1 MGTLRWIVLVS
12 LLCAVPLMAQ
22 HAAPLRPPLIE
33 AHAVI
38 VSEHSVFDLQQSE
51 SAVEKK
57 KVGLAAIYSLILPG
71 MGELYAKGFSSGR
84 YFLVAEGVCWLTYF
98 SFDIYGNSLRDDAR
112 TYAVA
117 HAGVNPAGKSDQFYV
132 DVGNFLTTADYNDK
146 KLRDRDPSLVY
157 NASVGYAWRWD
168 SDVDRLAFRDQRVS
182 SENWYNNKK
191 FVAAAIL
198 INHVASAINAARAAI
213 AYNKG
218 VDDALGDLRFG
229 ASVMGGFGNPHGVM
243 LTIEK
248 GF

>member
-1 MGTLRWIVLVS
+1 MATLRWIVLVS
-12 LLCAVPLMAQ
+12 LLCAVPMMAQ

-33 AHAVI
+33 PNAVI
-38 VSEHSVFDLQQSE
+38 VSERSVFDLQQSE

-117 HAGVNPAGKSDQFYV
+117 HAGVNPAGKNDQFYV

-157 NASVGYAWRWD
+157 DASAGYAWRWD

-229 ASVMGGFGNPHGVM
+229 ATVMGGFGNPHGVM

>member
-1 MGTLRWIVLVS
+1 MATLRWIVLVTF
-12 LLCAVPLMAQ
+12 LHTTNLMAQ
-22 HAAPLRPPLIE
+22 HPAPDRPPLIDP
-33 AHAVI
+33 AAVL
-38 VSEHSVFDLQQSE
+38 VTDHPLFDPHPPE
-51 SAVEKK
+51 SAVVKK
-57 KVGLAAIYSLILPG
+57 TVGLAAIYSLILPG
-71 MGELYAKGFSSGR
+71 MGELYANGFSSGR
-84 YFLVAEGVCWLTYF
+84 YFLAAEGICWLTYF
-98 SFDIYGNSLRDDAR
+98 SFDTYGNALRDDAR
-112 TYAVA
+112 SYAVS

-132 DVGNFLTTADYNDK
+132 DVGNFLTTTDYNDK

-157 NASVGYAWRWD
+157 DANAGYAWRWE
-168 SDVDRLAFRDQRVS
+168 SDASRLTFRDQRVA

>member
-1 MGTLRWIVLVS
+1 MATFRWIVLIS
-12 LLCAVPLMAQ
+12 LLCVVPVPAQ
-22 HAAPLRPPLIE
+22 QVSPVRPPLIE
-33 AHAVI
+33 PQAVMP
-38 VSEHSVFDLQQSE
+38 SEHPVFDLQPSE
-51 SAVEKK
+51 SAVVKK

-71 MGELYAKGFSSGR
+71 MGELYANGFSSGR
-84 YFLVAEGVCWLTYF
+84 YFLVAEGICWLTYF
-98 SFDIYGNSLRDDAR
+98 SFDVYGNSLRDDAR
-112 TYAVA
+112 AYSVA

-157 NASVGYAWRWD
+157 NESAGYAWRWD
-168 SDVDRLAFRDQRVS
+168 SDVNRLTFRDQRVS